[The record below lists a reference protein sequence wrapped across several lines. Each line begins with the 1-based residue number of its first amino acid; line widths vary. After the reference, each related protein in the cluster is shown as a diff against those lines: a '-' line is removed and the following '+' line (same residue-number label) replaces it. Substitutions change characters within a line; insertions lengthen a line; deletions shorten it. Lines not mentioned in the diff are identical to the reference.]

1 MHGGTLRRAR
11 FVNDAFKEPANG
23 GVRQRAGIMRLGILQ
38 NFFFALGL
46 VERKIRFDLEAADFQ
61 GAFGTLVEKLDKF
74 SVDFVDALA
83 PSVEVHRIASRR
95 ERPLRPAS
103 LSDATRVASAEAAES
118 MDEAFSISATSA
130 EPTTAASASPPKR
143 ETWPG
148 KEMPKP
154 TAMGS
159 CVLARMRRSSTGT
172 SSGILSLAPVT
183 PVREMR

>member
-23 GVRQRAGIMRLGILQ
+23 GVRQRAGIMGLGILQ

-46 VERKIRFDLEAADFQ
+46 VEREIRFHLEAADFQ
-61 GAFGTLVEKLDKF
+61 GAFGALVEKLDKF

-83 PSVEVHRIASRR
+83 PFIELHRMASRR

-103 LSDATRVASAEAAES
+103 LRDATRVASADAAES
-118 MDEAFSISATSA
+118 TEEAFSISATSA
-130 EPTTAASASPPKR
+130 EPTTAASASPPRR
-143 ETWPG
+143 ETCPG

-154 TAMGS
+154 TAIGS
-159 CVLARMRRSSTGT
+159 FVLERTRRSSAGT
-172 SSGILSLAPVT
+172 SSDIASLAPVT